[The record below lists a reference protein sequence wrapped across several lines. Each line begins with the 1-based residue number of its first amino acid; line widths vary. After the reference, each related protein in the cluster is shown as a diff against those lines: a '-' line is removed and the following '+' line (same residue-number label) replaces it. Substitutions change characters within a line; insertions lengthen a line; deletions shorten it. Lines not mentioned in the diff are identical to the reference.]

1 MLNITMSRRGLA
13 GAGLGLALASPAVAQ
28 GITQLAAQPWA
39 PTRPIRLVV
48 GFPPGGATD
57 VLARW
62 VAQQLTPRL
71 GQPVLIENRPG
82 ANGSIGSAAVQN
94 AAPDGTTLLF
104 TTADTHS
111 VNPVVYRNLPYQPE
125 RFVLVAGIARLLF
138 ALAVRPGLPAQNLR
152 EFVALA
158 KAATQ
163 PLTYSSWGVGST
175 SQVMMETF
183 AAEAGLTLTHVPFQG
198 AAPAVQAL
206 MANQV
211 DAFML
216 PISVAMAQKGAV
228 RALGLVSGQRFSG
241 APEVATFAEQGFALA
256 GDLWFGVLAP
266 PGTTTPIVERISRD
280 MLSVANSPE
289 AAAFL
294 TPNGFVA
301 DPADRAGFMAHVHA
315 DDTRWRER
323 ARRLGVVLDQ

>member
-1 MLNITMSRRGLA
+1 MTTNTLPRRGLL
-13 GAGLGLALASPAVAQ
+13 GAGLALAAAPAFAQ
-28 GITQLAAQPWA
+28 QWVP
-39 PTRPIRLVV
+39 PRPIRLVV

-62 VAQQLTPRL
+62 VAQQLSPRL
-71 GQPVLIENRPG
+71 GQPVVVENRPG
-82 ANGSIGSAAVQN
+82 ANASIGSATVQN

-111 VNPVVYRNLPYQPE
+111 VNPVVYRSLPYQPE
-125 RFVLVAGIARLLF
+125 RFVLVGGIARLLF
-138 ALAVRPGLPAQNLR
+138 ALAVRPGLAATNLR

-158 KAATQ
+158 RGAAQ
-163 PLTYSSWGVGST
+163 PLTFSSWGVGST

-183 AAEAGLTLTHVPFQG
+183 AAESELRLQHVPFQG

-206 MANQV
+206 IANQV

-216 PISVAMAQKGAV
+216 PISVAMAQGTLV
-228 RALGLVSGQRFSG
+228 RTLGIVNPQRFVG
-241 APEVATFAEQGFALA
+241 APTVPTFAEQGFGLA

-266 PGTTTPIVERISRD
+266 PATPDVITNRIAGE
-280 MLSVANSPE
+280 MHAIANSAE

-301 DPADRAGFMAHVHA
+301 DPADRAGFVAHVAA
-315 DDTRWRER
+315 DDVRWKAR

>member
-1 MLNITMSRRGLA
+1 MSKTPISRRGLL
-13 GAGLGLALASPAVAQ
+13 GAGLTLPLASPALAQ
-28 GITQLAAQPWA
+28 GSQAQWA
-39 PTRPIRLVV
+39 PTRPIRMVV

-62 VAQQLTPRL
+62 VAQHLGPRL
-71 GQPVLIENRPG
+71 GQPVVIENRPG
-82 ANGSIGSAAVQN
+82 ANGSIGTAAAQN

-111 VNPVVYRNLPYQPE
+111 VNPVVYRSLPYQPE
-125 RFVLVAGIARLLF
+125 RFVLVSGIARLLF
-138 ALAVRPGLPAQNLR
+138 ALAVRPGLAATNLR

-158 KAATQ
+158 KAAAQ

-183 AAEAGLTLTHVPFQG
+183 AAEAELRLQHVPFQG

-206 MANQV
+206 IANQV

-216 PISVAMAQKGAV
+216 PISVGMAQGSLV
-228 RALGLVSGQRFSG
+228 RTLGIVNPQRFVG
-241 APEVATFAEQGFALA
+241 APTVATFAEQGFGLL

-266 PGTTTPIVERISRD
+266 PATPDAITTRIAAE
-280 MLSVANSPE
+280 MHAVANSAE

-301 DPADRAGFMAHVHA
+301 DPADRGGFIGHVAA
-315 DDTRWRER
+315 DDVRWKAR

>member
-1 MLNITMSRRGLA
+1 MTTHAMPRRQLL
-13 GAGLGLALASPAVAQ
+13 GAGLALAAAGPA
-28 GITQLAAQPWA
+28 AAQLDPGWK
-39 PTRPIRLVV
+39 PSRPIRMVV

-62 VAQQLTPRL
+62 VAQQLSPRL
-71 GQPVLIENRPG
+71 GQPVVIENRPG
-82 ANGSIGSAAVQN
+82 ANASIGSAAVQN

-111 VNPVVYRNLPYQPE
+111 VNPVVYRSLPYQPE
-125 RFVLVAGIARLLF
+125 RFVLVGGIARLLF
-138 ALAVRPGLPAQNLR
+138 ALAVRPGLPATTLA

-158 KAATQ
+158 KAAPADK
-163 PLTYSSWGVGST
+163 PLTFSSWGVGST

-183 AAEAGLTLTHVPFQG
+183 AAETGLHLQHVPFQG

-206 MANQV
+206 IANQV

-216 PISVAMAQKGAV
+216 PISVAMAQGNLI
-228 RALGLVSGQRFSG
+228 RTLGIVNPQRFAG
-241 APEVATFAEQGFALA
+241 APTVPTFAEQHFGLA

-266 PGTTTPIVERISRD
+266 PGTPEPITDRIAAE
-280 MLSVANSPE
+280 MHAIANSAE
-289 AAAFL
+289 ATAFL

-301 DPADRAGFMAHVHA
+301 DPANRAGFIAHVAA
-315 DDTRWRER
+315 DDIRWKER

>member
-1 MLNITMSRRGLA
+1 MSHRTTRRTLLGS
-13 GAGLGLALASPAVAQ
+13 GLALASAPLLGRPA
-28 GITQLAAQPWA
+28 AAQAAWA
-39 PTRPIRLVV
+39 PTRPVRMVV

-62 VAQQLTPRL
+62 VAQQLSPRL
-71 GQPVLIENRPG
+71 GQPVVIENRPG
-82 ANGSIGSAAVQN
+82 ANASIGSAAVQN

-111 VNPVVYRNLPYQPE
+111 VNPVVYRSLPYQPE
-125 RFVLVAGIARLLF
+125 RFVLVGGIARLLF
-138 ALAVRPGLPAQNLR
+138 ALAVRPGLAASNMR
-152 EFVALA
+152 EYVALA
-158 KAATQ
+158 KAAAQ

-183 AAEAGLTLTHVPFQG
+183 AAEAGLRLQHVPFQG

-206 MANQV
+206 IANQV

-216 PISVAMAQKGAV
+216 PISVAMAQGNLVKT
-228 RALGLVSGQRFSG
+228 LGIVNPQRFSG
-241 APEVATFAEQGFALA
+241 APSVPTFAEQGFGLV

-266 PGTTTPIVERISRD
+266 PATPDAITNRIAAE
-280 MLSVANSPE
+280 MHAIANSAE
-289 AAAFL
+289 ATAFL
-294 TPNGFVA
+294 TSNGFVA
-301 DPADRAGFMAHVHA
+301 DPANRAGFIAHVAA
-315 DDTRWRER
+315 DDVRWKDR